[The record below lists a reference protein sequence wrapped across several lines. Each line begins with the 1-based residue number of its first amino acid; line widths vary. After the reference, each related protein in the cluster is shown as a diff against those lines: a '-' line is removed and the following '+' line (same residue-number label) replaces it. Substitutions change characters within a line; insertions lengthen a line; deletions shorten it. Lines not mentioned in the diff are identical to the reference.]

1 MPLSGGSPYTLPR
14 CGFRIL
20 RDNAPMAETS
30 NIVVPGNP
38 RPASRTAVRDDEVDP
53 FGTSSDGRAGGKA
66 SVTLATVKADPEV
79 QAFIRNAN
87 RNLGVIGYTE
97 HGFRHVGLVANIA
110 RNILKRMGFDRRQ
123 QELAAIAAYLHD
135 IGNVV
140 SRIDHARTGAL
151 LAHGILSR
159 LGATPE
165 DAAIVMGAIGSHEDE
180 GHLGEPVHAVS
191 AALILAD
198 KADVHRSRVRNPDPT
213 TFDQHDRVNYA
224 ATSSRLRVDPEAT
237 SITLELE
244 IDTAIAPV
252 MHYFE
257 IFLPRMLMS
266 RRAAEAL
273 GYAFHITINDVS
285 VL

>member
-1 MPLSGGSPYTLPR
+1 MTE
-14 CGFRIL
+14 
-20 RDNAPMAETS
+20 APE
-30 NIVVPGNP
+30 IVVPSSR
-38 RPASRTAVRDDEVDP
+38 RPARRVTERDEDGDP
-53 FGTSSDGRAGGKA
+53 FQVASDGQATAGRA
-66 SVTLATVKADPEV
+66 SVALDTVKADPEV

-123 QELAAIAAYLHD
+123 QELAAIAGYLHD
-135 IGNVV
+135 MGNVV
-140 SRIDHARTGAL
+140 SRFDHARTGAL
-151 LAHGILSR
+151 LAHGIMRR

-180 GHLGEPVHAVS
+180 GHMGEPVHAVS

-198 KADVHRSRVRNPDPT
+198 KADVHRSRVRNPEPT
-213 TFDQHDRVNYA
+213 TFDQHDRVNFA
-224 ATSSRLRVDPEAT
+224 ATSSRLRVDPDAK

-244 IDTAIAPV
+244 IDTSIAPV